1 MKILDIKVMK
11 GPNYWSNKRHK
22 LIVMRLDLED
32 MEQKPTNKVPGF
44 GERLEKCFQ
53 VCLSTGAVKG
63 LKVDSSQE

>member
-32 MEQKPTNKVPGF
+32 LEQKPTNKIAGF
-44 GERLEKCFQ
+44 SERIEKMFP
-53 VCLSTGAVKG
+53 TMF
-63 LKVDSSQE
+63 